1 MASRALSLATG
12 WQSTHQDLFGDLRVR
27 HGIKV
32 GVAGLLAVFCAQV
45 LRLQSDNWAVLT
57 VLVLMTQQHVGAFT
71 FRAIMRVTGTIA
83 GALVGIWLVS
93 DYTSTPAIF
102 LPVFFLVMAFAGY
115 KYGQLGVRQVP
126 YAYFLLGLT
135 TLTIA
140 TVGVTDPARA
150 WQIGLDRTEEILLGV
165 ISSLLVTSL
174 LWPRYAR
181 EEFFEAGR
189 AALKTVSRLV
199 CARAPTYTNRENVRN
214 DTEKIQDSFFQELS
228 ALRNLQQAG
237 ARESTF
243 FSVRLSNYNAFLV
256 SLTSLFNAGL
266 DLSRNQEITWFL
278 DHMRPQI
285 ETLLAAISDEFNILS
300 APLSPV
306 DSLGI
311 APEPKGPD
319 EKLRSSRM
327 NEAFAALEEK
337 VQEMRDEEILSTAPL
352 KAAMAFTGHFAA
364 LRLICDELN
373 NIRGALQGL
382 PRFDQPLPE
391 SEPHWD
397 FLPTIDWFWVK
408 VGIKGGLAAL
418 ISVVCLKWIHPPG
431 PANVPTW
438 AWLLIVLGRSFFR
451 LGGTGDLR
459 AFQTALRG
467 SLILAVCAALLILT
481 APFLANYAIMS
492 LALFLLLFTAGFL
505 TARIAGITFWMEF
518 TFLTISQVVALNPQ
532 NPVPSQTIIDAFLG
546 MMFGMWIAAVLS
558 RLLWPVLP
566 QRLLRDN
573 LLAFLAQIKALLNG
587 DPHRQRIQLQVAML
601 SLEALQAARQIRI
614 AGCPKEE
621 RAKLVALMRALQ
633 TLITPISR
641 LLSDRERLPEI
652 TGQILKLHSEHLE
665 VKFNQMLDAFA
676 ECFRQGNCRVQLPT
690 VRGALAAMDD
700 AIQQMRNRNIL
711 AGLRFDGPLRVL
723 DLIEHYHATADALEE
738 CSRLLCTLK
747 IQRYW
752 GDYGL

>member
-1 MASRALSLATG
+1 VIMASRAISFATG
-12 WQSTHQDLFGDLRVR
+12 WQSTRQDLFADLRVR
-27 HGIKV
+27 YGIKV
-32 GVAGLLAVFCAQV
+32 GVAGLLALFCAQV

-57 VLVLMTQQHVGAFT
+57 VQVLMTQQYVGAFAL
-71 FRAIMRVTGTIA
+71 RAIMRVTGTIA

-93 DYTSTPAIF
+93 NYTSTPAIF
-102 LPVFFLVMAFAGY
+102 LPVFFFVMAIAGY
-115 KYGQLGVRQVP
+115 KYGQVGARQVP

-135 TLTIA
+135 TLTVA

-165 ISSLLVTSL
+165 ISSLLVTTL

-189 AALKTVSRLV
+189 AALKTVSQLV
-199 CARAPTYTNRENVRN
+199 SVHARAYTDHANARN
-214 DTEKIQDSFFQELS
+214 DTEKIQDTFFQELS

-256 SLTSLFNAGL
+256 SLTSLFDAGL
-266 DLSRNQEITWFL
+266 DLSRYQEVTWFL
-278 DHMRPQI
+278 DRMRQQL
-285 ETLLAAISDEFNILS
+285 ESLLAAISDEFDILS
-300 APLSPV
+300 APLSP
-306 DSLGI
+306 G
-311 APEPKGPD
+311 
-319 EKLRSSRM
+319 EKLRSSRV
-327 NEAFAALEEK
+327 NEAFAAFEEK
-337 VQEMRDEEILSTAPL
+337 VHQMRDEGILSAAPL
-352 KAAMAFTGHFAA
+352 KAAMAFAGHFAA
-364 LRLICDELN
+364 LRLLCDELN

-382 PRFDQPLPE
+382 PRFDQPLPQPK
-391 SEPHWD
+391 PHWD

-408 VGIKGGLAAL
+408 VGIKGSLAAL
-418 ISVVCLKWIHPPG
+418 ISIVCLKWIHPPG

-481 APFLANYAIMS
+481 APFLASYATMN
-492 LALFLLLFTAGFL
+492 LALFLLLFTTGFL
-505 TARIAGITFWMEF
+505 TARIAGMTFWMEF
-518 TFLTISQVVALNPQ
+518 TFLTISQLVALNPQ
-532 NPVPSQTIIDAFLG
+532 NPVPSQTIIDAFVG
-546 MMFGMWIAAVLS
+546 MMCGMWIAAVLS

-573 LLAFLAQIKALLNG
+573 LLALFAQIKALLNG
-587 DPHRQRIQLQVAML
+587 DPHREKIQLQLAIL

-614 AGCPKEE
+614 AGCTEEE
-621 RAKLVALMRALQ
+621 RAKLVALIRALQ

-641 LLSDRERLPEI
+641 LLSRRDRLPEI
-652 TGQILKLHSEHLE
+652 TEQMLKLQSQRLE
-665 VKFNQMLDAFA
+665 IKFNQMLDAFA
-676 ECFRQGNCRVQLPT
+676 ECFRQGNCRLQLPT
-690 VRGALAAMDD
+690 VRGALTAMDD
-700 AIQQMRNRNIL
+700 GIQQMRDRNML
-711 AGLRFDGPLRVL
+711 AGLPFDAPLRVL
-723 DLIEHYHATADALEE
+723 DLVEHYHATAEALEE
-738 CSRLLCTLK
+738 CGRLLCTLK

>member
-1 MASRALSLATG
+1 MASRAISFATG
-12 WQSTHQDLFGDLRVR
+12 WQSTRQDLFADLRVR
-27 HGIKV
+27 YGIKV
-32 GVAGLLAVFCAQV
+32 GVAGLLALFCAQV

-57 VLVLMTQQHVGAFT
+57 VQVLMTQQYVGAFAL
-71 FRAIMRVTGTIA
+71 RAIMRVTGTIA

-93 DYTSTPAIF
+93 NYTSTPAIF
-102 LPVFFLVMAFAGY
+102 LPVFFFVMAIAGY
-115 KYGQLGVRQVP
+115 KYGQVGARQVP

-135 TLTIA
+135 TLTVA

-165 ISSLLVTSL
+165 ISSLLVTTL

-189 AALKTVSRLV
+189 AALKTVSQLV
-199 CARAPTYTNRENVRN
+199 SVHARAYTDHANARN
-214 DTEKIQDSFFQELS
+214 DTEKIQDTFFQELS

-256 SLTSLFNAGL
+256 SLTSLFDAGL
-266 DLSRNQEITWFL
+266 DLSRYQEVTWFL
-278 DHMRPQI
+278 DRMRQQL
-285 ETLLAAISDEFNILS
+285 ESLLAAISDEFDILS
-300 APLSPV
+300 APLSP
-306 DSLGI
+306 G
-311 APEPKGPD
+311 
-319 EKLRSSRM
+319 EKLRSSRV
-327 NEAFAALEEK
+327 NEAFAAFEEK
-337 VQEMRDEEILSTAPL
+337 VHQMRDEGILSAAPL
-352 KAAMAFTGHFAA
+352 KAAMAFAGHFAA
-364 LRLICDELN
+364 LRLLCDELN

-382 PRFDQPLPE
+382 PRFDQPLPQPK
-391 SEPHWD
+391 PHWD

-408 VGIKGGLAAL
+408 VGIKGSLAAL
-418 ISVVCLKWIHPPG
+418 ISIVCLKWIHPPG

-481 APFLANYAIMS
+481 APFLASYATMN
-492 LALFLLLFTAGFL
+492 LALFLLLFTTGFL
-505 TARIAGITFWMEF
+505 TARIAGMTFWMEF
-518 TFLTISQVVALNPQ
+518 TFLTISQLVALNPQ
-532 NPVPSQTIIDAFLG
+532 NPVPSQTIIDAFVG
-546 MMFGMWIAAVLS
+546 MMCGMWIAAVLS

-573 LLAFLAQIKALLNG
+573 LLALFAQIKALLNG
-587 DPHRQRIQLQVAML
+587 DPHREKIQLQLAIL

-614 AGCPKEE
+614 AGCTEEE
-621 RAKLVALMRALQ
+621 RAKLVALIRALQ

-641 LLSDRERLPEI
+641 LLSRRDRLPEI
-652 TGQILKLHSEHLE
+652 TEQMLKLQSQRLE
-665 VKFNQMLDAFA
+665 IKFNQMLDAFA
-676 ECFRQGNCRVQLPT
+676 ECFRQGNCRLQLPT
-690 VRGALAAMDD
+690 VRGALTAMDD
-700 AIQQMRNRNIL
+700 GIQQMRDRNML
-711 AGLRFDGPLRVL
+711 AGLPFDAPLRVL
-723 DLIEHYHATADALEE
+723 DLVEHYHATAEALEE
-738 CSRLLCTLK
+738 CGRLLCTLK

>member
-1 MASRALSLATG
+1 MMASRAVSLATG
-12 WQSTHQDLFGDLRVR
+12 WQSTRQDLFGDLRVR
-27 HGIKV
+27 YGIKV
-32 GVAGLLAVFCAQV
+32 GVAGLLALFCAQV

-57 VLVLMTQQHVGAFT
+57 VQVLMTQQFVGAFA
-71 FRAIMRVTGTIA
+71 FRAIMRVAGTIA
-83 GALVGIWLVS
+83 GALVGIWLVG

-102 LPVFFLVMAFAGY
+102 LPVLFLVMAFAGY
-115 KYGQLGVRQVP
+115 KYGQLGAREVP

-189 AALKTVSRLV
+189 VALKTVSQLV
-199 CARAPTYTNRENVRN
+199 SAHAQACTDRAKAGH
-214 DTEKIQDSFFQELS
+214 DAEKIQDTFFQELA

-237 ARESTF
+237 ARESTL

-256 SLTSLFNAGL
+256 SLTSLFDAGL
-266 DLSRNQEITWFL
+266 DLSRYQEVTWFL
-278 DHMRPQI
+278 DHLRQQI
-285 ETLLAAISDEFNILS
+285 ESLLAAISDEFNILS
-300 APLSPV
+300 APLSP
-306 DSLGI
+306 G
-311 APEPKGPD
+311 
-319 EKLRSSRM
+319 EKLSSSRL

-337 VQEMRDEEILSTAPL
+337 VHEMREEGILSAAPL
-352 KAAMAFTGHFAA
+352 KTAMTFAGHFAA
-364 LRLICDELN
+364 LRLLCDGLN

-382 PRFDQPLPE
+382 PRSDQPLPE
-391 SEPHWD
+391 PQPHWD
-397 FLPTIDWFWVK
+397 FLPAIDWFWVK

-418 ISVVCLKWIHPPG
+418 ISIVCLKWIHPPG

-451 LGGTGDLR
+451 VGGTGDLR

-467 SLILAVCAALLILT
+467 SLILAVCAVLLILT
-481 APFLANYAIMS
+481 APFLASYAIMN

-518 TFLTISQVVALNPQ
+518 TFLTIGQLVALNPQ
-532 NPVPSQTIIDAFLG
+532 NPISSQTIIDAFVG
-546 MMFGMWIAAVLS
+546 MMFGMWIATVLS

-573 LLAFLAQIKALLNG
+573 LLALFAQIKALLSG
-587 DPHRQRIQLQVAML
+587 DPHREEIQLQLAIL
-601 SLEALQAARQIRI
+601 SLEALKAARQIRI
-614 AGCPKEE
+614 AGCSEEE
-621 RAKLVALMRALQ
+621 RARLVALIRALQ

-641 LLSDRERLPEI
+641 LLSRRERLPGI
-652 TGQILKLHSEHLE
+652 TVQILKPQSERLE
-665 VKFNQMLDAFA
+665 IEFNQMLDAFA
-676 ECFRQGNCRVQLPT
+676 ECFRQGNPRLQLPSL
-690 VRGALAAMDD
+690 RGALTAMDD
-700 AIQQMRNRNIL
+700 AIQQMRDRNML
-711 AGLRFDGPLRVL
+711 TGLPFDALLRVL
-723 DLIEHYHATADALEE
+723 DLVEHYHATADTLEE
-738 CSRLLCTLK
+738 CGRLLCTLE

>member
-12 WQSTHQDLFGDLRVR
+12 WQSAHQDLFGDLRVR
-27 HGIKV
+27 YGIKV
-32 GVAGLLAVFCAQV
+32 GVAGLLALFCAQV

-57 VLVLMTQQHVGAFT
+57 VQVLMTQQHVGAFT

-102 LPVFFLVMAFAGY
+102 LSVFFLVMAFAGY
-115 KYGQLGVRQVP
+115 KYGQVGVRQVP

-135 TLTIA
+135 TLTVA

-189 AALKTVSRLV
+189 AALKTVSQLV
-199 CARAPTYTNRENVRN
+199 SVHAQTCTDRENVHS
-214 DTEKIQDSFFQELS
+214 DIEKIQDTFFQELS

-256 SLTSLFNAGL
+256 SLTSLFDAAL
-266 DLSRNQEITWFL
+266 DLSRYQGITWFL
-278 DHMRPQI
+278 DHMRQQI

-300 APLSPV
+300 APLSP
-306 DSLGI
+306 G
-311 APEPKGPD
+311 
-319 EKLRSSRM
+319 EKLSSSRM

-337 VQEMRDEEILSTAPL
+337 VHEMRDEGILSAAPL
-352 KAAMAFTGHFAA
+352 KTAMAFTGHFAA
-364 LRLICDELN
+364 LRLLCDELN

-382 PRFDQPLPE
+382 PRFDQPLPKPKPQWE
-391 SEPHWD
+391 I
-397 FLPTIDWFWVK
+397 LPAIDWFWMK

-418 ISVVCLKWIHPPG
+418 ISIVCLKWIHPPG

-467 SLILAVCAALLILT
+467 SLILAVCGSLLILT
-481 APFLANYAIMS
+481 APFLASYAVMS

-518 TFLTISQVVALNPQ
+518 TFLTISQLVALNPQ

-573 LLAFLAQIKALLNG
+573 LLALFAQIKTLLNG
-587 DPHRQRIQLQVAML
+587 DPHRERIRLQVAML

-614 AGCPKEE
+614 AGCPREE
-621 RAKLVALMRALQ
+621 RAKLVALIRALQ

-641 LLSDRERLPEI
+641 LLSGRERLPEI
-652 TGQILKLHSEHLE
+652 TEQILKQPSEHLE
-665 VKFNQMLDAFA
+665 MKFNQMLDAFA
-676 ECFRQGNCRVQLPT
+676 ECFRQGNCRLQLPT
-690 VRGALAAMDD
+690 VHGALTAMDN
-700 AIQQMRNRNIL
+700 AIQQVRDRNML
-711 AGLRFDGPLRVL
+711 AGLPFDAPLRVL
-723 DLIEHYHATADALEE
+723 DLVEHYHATADALEE

>member
-1 MASRALSLATG
+1 MMASRAVSIATR
-12 WQSTHQDLFGDLRVR
+12 WQSTRQDLFGDLRVR
-27 HGIKV
+27 HGIKI
-32 GVAGLLAVFCAQV
+32 GVAGLLALFCAQV
-45 LRLQSDNWAVLT
+45 LRLPSANWAVLT
-57 VLVLMTQQHVGAFT
+57 VQVLMTHQFVGGFAFK
-71 FRAIMRVTGTIA
+71 AILRVTGTIA
-83 GALVGIWLVS
+83 GALVGIWLVG

-102 LPVFFLVMAFAGY
+102 LPVFFFVMAFAGY
-115 KYGQLGVRQVP
+115 KYGQVGARQVP

-135 TLTIA
+135 TLTVA
-140 TVGVTDPARA
+140 TDGVTDPGQA

-189 AALKTVSRLV
+189 AALRTVSQLFS
-199 CARAPTYTNRENVRN
+199 AHAQAYTDRANAPN
-214 DTEKIQDSFFQELS
+214 DTEKIQHTFFQELS

-243 FSVRLSNYNAFLV
+243 FAVRLSNYNAFLV
-256 SLTSLFNAGL
+256 SLTSLFDAGL
-266 DLSRNQEITWFL
+266 DLSRYQEVTWFL
-278 DHMRPQI
+278 DHMRQQI
-285 ETLLAAISDEFNILS
+285 ESLLAAISDEFNILS
-300 APLSPV
+300 APLSP
-306 DSLGI
+306 G
-311 APEPKGPD
+311 
-319 EKLRSSRM
+319 EKLSSSRM
-327 NEAFAALEEK
+327 NEAFAAFEEK
-337 VQEMRDEEILSTAPL
+337 VHEMRDEGILSAAPL
-352 KAAMAFTGHFAA
+352 KRAMAFAGHFAA
-364 LRLICDELN
+364 LRLLCDELN

-391 SEPHWD
+391 PKPHWD

-418 ISVVCLKWIHPPG
+418 ISIVCLKWIHPPG

-481 APFLANYAIMS
+481 APFLASYAIMN

-518 TFLTISQVVALNPQ
+518 TFLTIGQFVALNPQ
-532 NPVPSQTIIDAFLG
+532 NPVPSQTIIDGFVG
-546 MMFGMWIAAVLS
+546 IMFGMWIATVLS

-573 LLAFLAQIKALLNG
+573 LLALFAQIKALLNG
-587 DPHRQRIQLQVAML
+587 DPHREKIQLQLAIL

-614 AGCPKEE
+614 AGCSEEE
-621 RAKLVALMRALQ
+621 RAKLVALIRALQ
-633 TLITPISR
+633 TLITPISG
-641 LLSDRERLPEI
+641 LLPRRDRLPEI
-652 TGQILKLHSEHLE
+652 TEQILKAQCERLE
-665 VKFNQMLDAFA
+665 IKFNQMLDAFA
-676 ECFRQGNCRVQLPT
+676 ECFRQGNCRLQLPT
-690 VRGALAAMDD
+690 VRGALTAMDD
-700 AIQQMRNRNIL
+700 AVQQIRNRDLL
-711 AGLRFDGPLRVL
+711 AGLPFEAPLRVL
-723 DLIEHYHATADALEE
+723 DLVEHYHATADALDE
-738 CSRLLCTLK
+738 CGRLLCTLQ

>member
-1 MASRALSLATG
+1 MASRAVWLATG
-12 WQSTHQDLFGDLRVR
+12 WQSTGQDLFADLRVR
-27 HGIKV
+27 YGIKV
-32 GVAGLLAVFCAQV
+32 GVAGLLALFCAQV

-57 VLVLMTQQHVGAFT
+57 VQVLMIQQHVGAFAL
-71 FRAIMRVTGTIA
+71 RALMRVTGTIA

-93 DYTSTPAIF
+93 NYTSTPAIF

-115 KYGQLGVRQVP
+115 KCGQVGVRQVP

-135 TLTIA
+135 TLTVA
-140 TVGVTDPARA
+140 TVGLTDPARA

-181 EEFFEAGR
+181 EEFFDAGR
-189 AALKTVSRLV
+189 TALKTVSQLV
-199 CARAPTYTNRENVRN
+199 PVHAQAYTDRANARN
-214 DTEKIQDSFFQELS
+214 DTDKVQDTFFRELS

-243 FSVRLSNYNAFLV
+243 FSVRFSKYNAFLA
-256 SLTSLFNAGL
+256 SLTGLFDAGI
-266 DLSRNQEITWFL
+266 DLSRYQEVTWFL
-278 DHMRPQI
+278 DPMRQQL
-285 ETLLAAISDEFNILS
+285 ESLLAAISDEFDILS
-300 APLSPV
+300 APLSP
-306 DSLGI
+306 G
-311 APEPKGPD
+311 
-319 EKLRSSRM
+319 EKLGSSRM
-327 NEAFAALEEK
+327 NEAFAAFEEK
-337 VQEMRDEEILSTAPL
+337 VHEIRGEGILSAAPL
-352 KAAMAFTGHFAA
+352 KAAMAFAGHFAA
-364 LRLICDELN
+364 LRLLCVELN

-382 PRFDQPLPE
+382 ARFDQLLPE
-391 SEPHWD
+391 PKPHRD

-481 APFLANYAIMS
+481 APFLANYATMN
-492 LALFLLLFTAGFL
+492 LALFFLLFTAGFL
-505 TARIAGITFWMEF
+505 TARIAGMTFWMEF
-518 TFLTISQVVALNPQ
+518 TFLTISQLVALNPQ
-532 NPVPSQTIIDAFLG
+532 NPVPSQSIIDAFLG

-573 LLAFLAQIKALLNG
+573 LLALFAQIKALLNG
-587 DPHRQRIQLQVAML
+587 DPHREKIQLQLAIL
-601 SLEALQAARQIRI
+601 SLDALQAARQIRI
-614 AGCPKEE
+614 AGCSEEE
-621 RAKLVALMRALQ
+621 RAKLVALIRALQ

-641 LLSDRERLPEI
+641 LLSRRDRLPEI
-652 TGQILKLHSEHLE
+652 TEQMLKLQSLRLE
-665 VKFNQMLDAFA
+665 IKFNQMLDTFA
-676 ECFRQGNCRVQLPT
+676 ECFRQGNCRLQLPT
-690 VRGALAAMDD
+690 LHGALAAMDNG
-700 AIQQMRNRNIL
+700 IQQMRDRDML
-711 AGLRFDGPLRVL
+711 AGLPFDARLRVL
-723 DLIEHYHATADALEE
+723 DLVEHYHATADALEE
-738 CSRLLCTLK
+738 CGRLLCTLK
-747 IQRYW
+747 IERYW